1 MSSIGIPHEMTRDM
15 MEHVIVDEIEI
26 SLNEGP
32 YLRGL
37 SPAFDRGRVSPQKN
51 FHPGLSH
58 PSRQPKPLAPHTP
71 GSHTLAAS
79 ERQRQVLCSVVR
91 IDGYCFGLLAT
102 MGTVR
107 CRFPSFSPRFQ

>member
-1 MSSIGIPHEMTRDM
+1 MSRIGIPHEMTRDM

-37 SPAFDRGRVSPQKN
+37 SPKLSIAGAYRHRRTFIRACHTR
-51 FHPGLSH
+51 PGNQSLLH
-58 PSRQPKPLAPHTP
+58 LTP
-71 GSHTLAAS
+71 GSQTLAAS